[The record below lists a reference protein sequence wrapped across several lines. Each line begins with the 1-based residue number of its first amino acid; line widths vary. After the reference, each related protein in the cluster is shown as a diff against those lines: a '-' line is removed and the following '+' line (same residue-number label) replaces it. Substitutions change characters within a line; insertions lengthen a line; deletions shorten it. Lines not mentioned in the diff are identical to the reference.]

1 MNHEQLIPAKLKYY
15 PVIIG
20 LDRCNGS
27 CNSNCDLSLKICIRS
42 KTKDVNVKVFNTITN
57 RNKAKILVKS
67 ILWDCECKFNSTT
80 WNSNQKW
87 NNETCQCK
95 CKKNTCKKGYR
106 WNPSTCTC
114 ENDSSV
120 VDDSRLFV
128 IMLYMLW
135 VLYQEMLQVLY

>member
-15 PVIIG
+15 PIIIG

-80 WNSNQKW
+80 WTQTKNGIMKHANVSV
-87 NNETCQCK
+87 
-95 CKKNTCKKGYR
+95 KKTHAKKVTDGI
-106 WNPSTCTC
+106 
-114 ENDSSV
+114 
-120 VDDSRLFV
+120 LAH
-128 IMLYMLW
+128 
-135 VLYQEMLQVLY
+135 VLVRMIQVLLMIQGCLW